1 MSEEKLISSINES
14 EPVKESQ
21 NNFNDA
27 RIEKAKKDLNKLRD

>member
-21 NNFNDA
+21 NNFSDA